1 MWHIK
6 VLDYGKCYEGSK
18 GDIGIKMNRGRECIR
33 KRNQQKL
40 HWGYGIGGKEEQEPD
55 KGRTCRGASQAKGTA
70 SAKSL
75 GLEGALNILGT
86 ARSSKSLDHSQ
97 SKERLD
103 GRGQRG
109 TKGPDTTVP
118 KEEFGFY
125 FKCTKPP
132 PSVFNFVKTLKHC
145 FPNIPKGSLKVKES
159 EHLTLLT
166 MNSKYLSRFLFY
178 VQIHGNCARISGK
191 ESLLQ
196 LLAVHPSGR
205 KLSVM
210 KARSSVPR
218 WDGQVRAGKS

>member
-18 GDIGIKMNRGRECIR
+18 GDVGIKMNRGRECIR

-75 GLEGALNILGT
+75 GLERALNILGT
-86 ARSSKSLDHSQ
+86 ARSSKSLDHSG

-132 PSVFNFVKTLKHC
+132 PSVFNFVKALKHC
-145 FPNIPKGSLKVKES
+145 FPNIPKGILKVKES
-159 EHLTLLT
+159 KHLTLLT
-166 MNSKYLSRFLFY
+166 MSSKFHVFCFTFKFMGT
-178 VQIHGNCARISGK
+178 VQELVERNHSFNCWQSSPLREKAICY
-191 ESLLQ
+191 ES
-196 LLAVHPSGR
+196 
-205 KLSVM
+205 
-210 KARSSVPR
+210 
-218 WDGQVRAGKS
+218 QVFCA